1 MQPATQ
7 RSRKP
12 GELSDSLL
20 RRLNGYAVAAGAAGV
35 GLMAVCSAAQAEV
48 VYTPANVTISLFQNQ
63 LYSLNPAG
71 AQVAPF
77 LLAANFTSPGNAG
90 YWDALSFNP
99 RSSGAGFV
107 KGPGSSSSIAPL
119 DRGAEI
125 GSKRT
130 FGNGNRGFIATFG
143 PYGGGTY
150 NNHDGFKFGQAV
162 YIGFKFQISGQTHYG
177 WARVLVRFNPNFHK
191 HELSMHLFGYA
202 YETTPNQS
210 IKAGQTAGPVSL
222 NDMGA
227 STSAQPVNSAPV
239 PHQSLGLL
247 ALGAEGMPAWRKQS
261 L

>member
-48 VYTPANVTISLFQNQ
+48 VYTPANVTISLFQHQ

-77 LLAANFTSPGNAG
+77 LLAANFTSPGIAG
-90 YWDALSFNP
+90 YWDTLSFNP

-119 DRGAEI
+119 AHGSVI
-125 GSKRT
+125 GSK
-130 FGNGNRGFIATFG
+130 GNFAKGNRGFIATLG

-150 NNHDGFKFGQAV
+150 NNHDGFKFGQSV
-162 YIGFKFQISGQTHYG
+162 YVGFKFQISGQTHYG
-177 WARVLVRFNPNFHK
+177 WARVLVRFNP
-191 HELSMHLFGYA
+191 
-202 YETTPNQS
+202 
-210 IKAGQTAGPVSL
+210 
-222 NDMGA
+222 
-227 STSAQPVNSAPV
+227 
-239 PHQSLGLL
+239 
-247 ALGAEGMPAWRKQS
+247 
-261 L
+261 